1 MSPRRTRRDRSQ
13 RGVVLLVV
21 LFFVLLL
28 VSGVATFSKRSIIDA
43 MISRNRDD
51 FSSASALA
59 RGGVRLAQALL
70 IQDRINE
77 EAADVPVIDTHTE
90 LWARVDKVPLQSGRG
105 SLKLRIEDSGSR
117 LNLNA
122 LFQMDEVGTLVPSDM
137 TEPFLLA
144 FLEKII
150 SELPVPPGEKAL
162 YDVREL
168 TNNLI
173 DWIDPDEERVRGG
186 PENSYYQ
193 GQDPPYRAANRAL
206 LSVDEL
212 QLIEGFDQTLVK
224 ALRAYVTVYPY
235 APTGCQIVSRG
246 CGVNLNT
253 APPHVLATLY
263 YDDGVGLRLADE
275 DLVRDIL
282 KIRQDGGIICSP
294 DHNIDGCTPV
304 HDLVANAIFPAPTY
318 STQVFL
324 VKAEARVG
332 QVRRTVEATIDRS
345 DPAVPR
351 LLSWRV
357 R

>member
-1 MSPRRTRRDRSQ
+1 MKRALWLA
-13 RGVVLLVV
+13 GVLIFLPA
-21 LFFVLLL
+21 L
-28 VSGVATFSKRSIIDA
+28 SWGQGNQQGSIDA
-43 MISRNRDD
+43 RCTQPSEQACVDWNNGLAIAVGSGAPATWAKTAAQKNIS
-51 FSSASALA
+51 A
-59 RGGVRLAQALL
+59 
-70 IQDRINE
+70 
-77 EAADVPVIDTHTE
+77 T
-90 LWARVDKVPLQSGRG
+90 
-105 SLKLRIEDSGSR
+105 
-117 LNLNA
+117 
-122 LFQMDEVGTLVPSDM
+122 
-137 TEPFLLA
+137 
-144 FLEKII
+144 
-150 SELPVPPGEKAL
+150 
-162 YDVREL
+162 
-168 TNNLI
+168 
-173 DWIDPDEERVRGG
+173 
-186 PENSYYQ
+186 
-193 GQDPPYRAANRAL
+193 RAARLDAARNL
-206 LSVDEL
+206 MEL
-212 QLIEGFDQTLVK
+212 IK
-224 ALRAYVTVYPY
+224 
-235 APTGCQIVSRG
+235 
-246 CGVNLNT
+246 GVNLNT